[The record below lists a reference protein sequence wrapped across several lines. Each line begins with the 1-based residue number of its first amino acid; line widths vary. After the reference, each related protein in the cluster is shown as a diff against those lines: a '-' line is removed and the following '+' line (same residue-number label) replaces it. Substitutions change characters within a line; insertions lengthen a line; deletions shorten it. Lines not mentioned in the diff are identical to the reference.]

1 MLLSF
6 SLNQDLSCEKLCV
19 NIQQMISKYQAENSI
34 SNSLVL
40 TIDIKQVVD
49 SDCNLMLKLEDHT
62 DKKSNIIY

>member
-49 SDCNLMLKLEDHT
+49 SDCNLMLKLEDYT
-62 DKKSNIIY
+62 DKKK